1 MFLRARAR
9 SVAVAVTGEAGLAAF
24 FFAACL
30 AMGGLLGSGKLA
42 EHVLGRGHAEI
53 AGRLDVYDAGDA
65 VLGVQGKALGA
76 HAQAEGTFVPFP
88 PPPARQLA
96 VAVGQ
101 QPPAFGW

>member
-42 EHVLGRGHAEI
+42 EHVLGRGHAEL
-53 AGRLDVYDAGDA
+53 AGRLDVDDGGDP

-76 HAQAEGTFVPFP
+76 DSPSQGNWCHFHATR
-88 PPPARQLA
+88 ARETKT
-96 VAVGQ
+96 GED
-101 QPPAFGW
+101 